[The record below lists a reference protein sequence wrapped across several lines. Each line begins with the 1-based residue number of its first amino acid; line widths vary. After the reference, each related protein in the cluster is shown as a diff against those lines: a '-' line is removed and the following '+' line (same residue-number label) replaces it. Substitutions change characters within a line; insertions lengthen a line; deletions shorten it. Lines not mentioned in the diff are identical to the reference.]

1 MIIEKGVVTRV
12 DGKSVWVQ
20 TQQSSACG
28 GCATRQGC
36 GQKLLHK
43 YLGRTSALE
52 AQLLEDSTLE
62 LSEGDSVEIG
72 LSEKAVLA
80 GSLVTY
86 GLPIVCLILA
96 ILLAD
101 VLLPQWSVLLA
112 VLGIGCGFVLSR
124 HVLRRF
130 FSPYQFIPI
139 VLDRHQPVSVRVTS
153 P

>member
-1 MIIEKGVVTRV
+1 MTRV
-12 DGKSVWVQ
+12 DGKRVWVQ
-20 TQQSSACG
+20 TQRSSACG

-43 YLGRTSALE
+43 YLGRTSTLE
-52 AQLLEDSTLE
+52 AQLLEDHAIE

-86 GLPIVCLILA
+86 GLPIVCMILA

-101 VLLPQWSVLLA
+101 VFLPQWSVLLA
-112 VLGIGCGFVLSR
+112 VLGIGCGFGLSR

-139 VLDRHQPVSVRVTS
+139 VLDRHRPVFVRVTS
-153 P
+153 PEPRA